1 MKKLPVL
8 AIGLAA
14 AMATLNWS
22 QTASGQSD
30 GWVTLLDGSKMG
42 DWTEVGKANWAM
54 KDGALVAD
62 KLDGKLPQEVIDE
75 RVAHI
80 RESKAGGSILESAV
94 TTFLYP
100 NSRNTPQ
107 ELAPLALTDRELD
120 FACLSALEAR
130 LALIRSGGVSAIV
143 DMDLR
148 PLGGLMRVLGGGAGG
163 DWAPEGWR
171 DTPDFWKEIA

>member
-1 MKKLPVL
+1 MLTMRKKNVAVVL
-8 AIGLAA
+8 L
-14 AMATLNWS
+14 T
-22 QTASGQSD
+22 Q
-30 GWVTLLDGSKMG
+30 
-42 DWTEVGKANWAM
+42 
-54 KDGALVAD
+54 
-62 KLDGKLPQEVIDE
+62 

-80 RESKAGGSILESAV
+80 RESQAGGAILESAA
-94 TTFLYP
+94 TTILYP

-148 PLGGLMRVLGGGAGG
+148 PLGGLARVLGGGAGG